1 MNTLEYIL
9 YTHIHIYVHTHIYTH
24 TPHICKYKI
33 VVTCK
38 KHLST
43 GNCRHTKLEEVDTAF
58 RQYVQKKLDKEGCL
72 VMKAALLIRE
82 QSI

>member
-1 MNTLEYIL
+1 MF
-9 YTHIHIYVHTHIYTH
+9 TH
-24 TPHICKYKI
+24 TYIHTPPHMCKYKI

-58 RQYVQKKLDKEGCL
+58 RQYVQKK
-72 VMKAALLIRE
+72 IR
-82 QSI
+82 